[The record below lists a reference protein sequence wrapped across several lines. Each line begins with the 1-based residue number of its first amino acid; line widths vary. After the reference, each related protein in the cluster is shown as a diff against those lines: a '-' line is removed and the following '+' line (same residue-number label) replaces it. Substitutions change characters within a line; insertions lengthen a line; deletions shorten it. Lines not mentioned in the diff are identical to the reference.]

1 MQARMGSVMRA
12 CSSADIGASITF
24 MPSAAEP
31 SAMVPRVGLTNSD
44 DSGRPTVLGSEPFA
58 RANAALLSPAVPRA
72 ASRAGARGVVAA
84 LLAAADRIE
93 ERWPSRSIIPTCTS
107 RSRTSFTGARSAR
120 CSWCGPTTIGTGR
133 GIADGATLGGSRC
146 SGRAIRSG

>member
-31 SAMVPRVGLTNSD
+31 SAMMPSVGLTNSD

-58 RANAALLSPAVPRA
+58 RANAAFRV
-72 ASRAGARGVVAA
+72 
-84 LLAAADRIE
+84 
-93 ERWPSRSIIPTCTS
+93 
-107 RSRTSFTGARSAR
+107 ARS
-120 CSWCGPTTIGTGR
+120 
-133 GIADGATLGGSRC
+133 GAAEFGLS
-146 SGRAIRSG
+146 